1 MQRSEPCPS
10 CGGTHW
16 LPLPGWSRAAML
28 SDGRFLEAELN
39 KEHCRDC
46 RLLRHARPPSKEKL
60 EAIFREGYELYAH
73 PAGGGFE
80 MQRQRRYADWVLA
93 LIGTRQVETVFE
105 IGAGN
110 GSFLTELHRRMPDW
124 QLSGVEPSSVAAGHA
139 RNAGFDI
146 QTGMLQ
152 DIDVSE
158 ADADIVLAINVVEH
172 AHDPAAFLAHAAT
185 ALSEEGCLIVIC
197 PDGERPSS
205 ELLVYDHLHSFTA
218 LALDNIARKAG
229 LTVAQRMIAP
239 VSLGPF
245 QAFLLRRMNAAD
257 ETARIGAPAQGLYE
271 WRYRFLL
278 AWHQLDAA
286 LLQRVEAAGENVWA
300 FGGGESAQ
308 MLRTYAPETWSRV
321 SGVLSDVAGFF
332 DGQPVRIYGPAAERQ
347 ARTLLLAVRPEIQG
361 AVANRLTHDGNNVVL
376 WDDLILGG

>member
-1 MQRSEPCPS
+1 
-10 CGGTHW
+10 
-16 LPLPGWSRAAML
+16 ML
-28 SDGRFLEAELN
+28 SDGRFLEAQLN

-46 RLLRHARPPSKEKL
+46 RLVRHVSPPSKDQL
-60 EAIFREGYELYAH
+60 EAIFKEGYELYAH
-73 PAGGGFE
+73 PAGDSFE
-80 MQRQRRYADWVLA
+80 MQRQRRYADWILA
-93 LIGTRQVETVFE
+93 LIGARPVETVFE

-124 QLSGVEPSSVAAGHA
+124 RLKGLEPSPIAAGHA
-139 RNAGFDI
+139 RESGFDI
-146 QTGMLQ
+146 QTGLLQ
-152 DIDVSE
+152 DIDVSG

-172 AHDPAAFLAHAAT
+172 AHDPTAFLSHAVT
-185 ALSEEGCLIVIC
+185 AVADNGCLIVVC

-218 LALDNIARKAG
+218 LAIDNIARKAG
-229 LTVAQRMIAP
+229 LTITQRVIAP

-245 QAFLLRRMNAAD
+245 QALLLRRSSEAD
-257 ETARIGAPAQGLYE
+257 ESARIGAPAQGLYE

-278 AWHQLDAA
+278 AWHQLDSA
-286 LLQRVEAAGENVWA
+286 LVQRIESAGGNVWA

-321 SGVLSDVAGFF
+321 AGVLSDVPGSF
-332 DGQPVRIYGPAAERQ
+332 DRQPVRIYGPSTDGQ
-347 ARTLLLAVRPEIQG
+347 PRTLLLAVRPEIQG
-361 AVANRLTHDGNNVVL
+361 AVANRLTHDGNKVVQ